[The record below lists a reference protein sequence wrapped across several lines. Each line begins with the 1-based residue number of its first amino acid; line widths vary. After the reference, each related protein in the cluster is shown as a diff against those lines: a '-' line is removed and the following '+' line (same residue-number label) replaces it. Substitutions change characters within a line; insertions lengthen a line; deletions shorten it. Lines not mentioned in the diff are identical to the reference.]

1 MAWPGR
7 PRRELA
13 RQYGQGVPDSS
24 SRCFSSASVWASIP
38 VLCRATF
45 NSLQLQ
51 LAGASRKAFTAPPA
65 IHAKDAHLALA
76 RAEAARKVAHLRAAA
91 RTFRLGLRWQLGAMS
106 AAAIGLWMAC
116 YLGRK
121 VFWTRRLQWWALA
134 GIVASAAALAVN
146 AAADGLLLL
155 APGHG
160 LAGRGFGNAAQGLSL
175 VRFSAAG
182 VAAVIGALA
191 LCTTFGRLV
200 RHSATRKHWEKMEEE
215 ALARDARDLVIPP
228 PLIEATAAGGG
239 VTAAD
244 PVFNQ
249 PWWDALSRGAGTRW
263 AQGYA
268 SPSQRLPGRTGIC
281 VSG

>member
-24 SRCFSSASVWASIP
+24 SRCFSSASVWASIS

-65 IHAKDAHLALA
+65 IHAKDARLALA
-76 RAEAARKVAHLRAAA
+76 HADAARKVAHLRATA
-91 RTFRLGLRWQLGAMS
+91 RTFRLGLRWQLRAMS

-116 YLGRK
+116 CLGRK

-134 GIVASAAALAVN
+134 GIVASIAALVLNAV
-146 AAADGLLLL
+146 ADGLLLL

-160 LAGRGFGNAAQGLSL
+160 LAGRGFASAAQGLSL

-182 VAAVIGALA
+182 VAALIGLLA
-191 LCTTFGRLV
+191 LCTTFGRLA
-200 RHSATRKHWEKMEEE
+200 RHSATKKHWDKTEEE

-228 PLIEATAAGGG
+228 SLIEAAAAG
-239 VTAAD
+239 
-244 PVFNQ
+244 
-249 PWWDALSRGAGTRW
+249 RGAAPAPRRRRW
-263 AQGYA
+263 TPRWPPRSR
-268 SPSQRLPGRTGIC
+268 SPARSFGVEI
-281 VSG
+281 

>member
-24 SRCFSSASVWASIP
+24 SRCFSSASVWASIS

-65 IHAKDAHLALA
+65 IHAKDARLALA
-76 RAEAARKVAHLRAAA
+76 HADAARKVAHLRATA

-121 VFWTRRLQWWALA
+121 VFWTRRLQWWALV
-134 GIVASAAALAVN
+134 GIVASLAALALNVQHLE
-146 AAADGLLLL
+146 A
-155 APGHG
+155 
-160 LAGRGFGNAAQGLSL
+160 S
-175 VRFSAAG
+175 
-182 VAAVIGALA
+182 VAKQVLYA
-191 LCTTFGRLV
+191 
-200 RHSATRKHWEKMEEE
+200 ATREKTQVCM
-215 ALARDARDLVIPP
+215 
-228 PLIEATAAGGG
+228 IENASGFVA
-239 VTAAD
+239 
-244 PVFNQ
+244 PV
-249 PWWDALSRGAGTRW
+249 
-263 AQGYA
+263 
-268 SPSQRLPGRTGIC
+268 
-281 VSG
+281 